1 MIVYLIFDFPAVEEI
16 EYLHHDEGVE
26 DEGEMSG
33 VDFCL
38 LIDCMII
45 FVAWDCVITAAA
57 DSASLHSVV
66 PFPGGVGGELCLIIG
81 IGIFW
86 NKFFSPEN

>member
-45 FVAWDCVITAAA
+45 FVA
-57 DSASLHSVV
+57 
-66 PFPGGVGGELCLIIG
+66 
-81 IGIFW
+81 
-86 NKFFSPEN
+86 

>member
-38 LIDCMII
+38 LIDWVII
-45 FVAWDCVITAAA
+45 FV
-57 DSASLHSVV
+57 S
-66 PFPGGVGGELCLIIG
+66 
-81 IGIFW
+81 
-86 NKFFSPEN
+86 